1 MVYDGTRVIPMYFFK
16 EIDDDVYSTINWC
29 SISIILI
36 LFKYKNLLCIL
47 MTVSIRQGLTVN
59 NIILYSN

>member
-1 MVYDGTRVIPMYFFK
+1 MVYDGTRVIPMYFLK
-16 EIDDDVYSTINWC
+16 ETDDDVYRTINWC

-36 LFKYKNLLCIL
+36 LFKHKNLLCIL

>member
-1 MVYDGTRVIPMYFFK
+1 MMATRVMPKYFLK
-16 EIDDDVYSTINWC
+16 ETDDDVYRTINWC